1 MRELTIEIFNRK
13 IRNLADFK
21 KLFNDL
27 KDGKY
32 RLTIK
37 DFRKRSL
44 QQNAY
49 YWGVV
54 VPMVKEGLRNEGFD
68 EVTEDE
74 EAHEI
79 IKHLHLKKMV
89 VSKNTGDCIELGGS
103 TAKLSITE
111 FNELIERVCKW
122 AAEYLNIVIPSPNEE
137 LVILNDYVDHL
148 EIIS

>member
-21 KLFNDL
+21 KLFNEL

-54 VPMVKEGLRNEGFD
+54 VPMVKEGLRHEGFD
-68 EVTEDE
+68 DVTEDE
-74 EAHEI
+74 EAG
-79 IKHLHLKKMV
+79 V
-89 VSKNTGDCIELGGS
+89 
-103 TAKLSITE
+103 TE
-111 FNELIERVCKW
+111 
-122 AAEYLNIVIPSPNEE
+122 
-137 LVILNDYVDHL
+137 
-148 EIIS
+148 